1 MKIIIITLM
10 SGLIVACSSTPVV
23 QTPPPQPLQNAD
35 IVVDKVAYPLS
46 RTETVNASQE
56 CETGGMRP
64 VVVTAKRRVG
74 TTVSEI
80 VIDVYCAP
88 RYKIFLN

>member
-1 MKIIIITLM
+1 VRIYVATLTALLIT
-10 SGLIVACSSTPVV
+10 ACSSAPVV